1 MSGGWNNGPIRSPWE
16 RINDFCDFMREC
28 FIVILGILIIAG
40 IVSVLSG
47 CAQQAPQPVPVPPP
61 PAPQPAP
68 DPVPPAPI
76 ACDAVE
82 NRSLRPSGLGMFD
95 RMPRIVGGHP
105 AGPAYPWMVS
115 LQFGGRHYCGGTVL
129 DATHVLTAAHCGVLP
144 GDKAVVGRVRL
155 SDAGGEVRTVVKAV
169 SAREYTTPTKGYD
182 WSVLTLDA
190 PVSAPPV
197 PLGVVDSDAAT
208 AIGWGVT
215 EEGGEAASDELLE
228 VGVPVISNSA
238 CALSYPGILPTMI
251 CADGDS
257 IGSCQ
262 GDSGGPLIVDGRQV
276 GITSWGAGC
285 ARPGLP
291 GVYTRVESFATQIRA
306 CTL

>member
-1 MSGGWNNGPIRSPWE
+1 MCGGWNNGPIRDPWE
-16 RINDFCDFMREC
+16 RIQGFCDDMLVLC
-28 FIVILGILIIAG
+28 KVIL
-40 IVSVLSG
+40 VLGVALFLGSLLAG
-47 CAQQAPQPVPVPPP
+47 CAQQPPAPVEEPPP
-61 PAPQPAP
+61 PAPTPAP
-68 DPVPPAPI
+68 DPIPPPPL
-76 ACDAVE
+76 ACDAVD
-82 NRSLRPSGLGMFD
+82 NRSLRPAGLGMFD
-95 RMPRIVGGHP
+95 RLPRIVGGHP

-144 GDKAVVGRVRL
+144 GDKAVIGRTRL
-155 SDAGGEVRTVVKAV
+155 SEGGGQVRTVTKAV

-228 VGVPVISNSA
+228 VGVPVISNPT

-251 CADGDS
+251 CAGGFGRD
-257 IGSCQ
+257 SCQ

-285 ARPGLP
+285 AREGLP
-291 GVYTRVESFATQIRA
+291 GVYTRVESFAMQIRA